1 MKVLRWRTAFD
12 QFARFVVAGF
22 VATVF
27 DVSVLIFLKSVAE
40 WNYLAAN
47 ACSFLVGNVV
57 SYLICISWVFS
68 SRSVSSKSAE
78 FTIFAV
84 VGLAGLAVSQACMYC
99 MVEGLST
106 HYLFAKTVSVV
117 FTVAVN
123 FLGKKL
129 LLFRERCA

>member
-1 MKVLRWRTAFD
+1 MAFD

-22 VATVF
+22 VATAF
-27 DVSVLIFLKSVAE
+27 DMAVLVCLKSLAQ

-47 ACSFLVGNVV
+47 ACSFLVGNVI

-68 SRSVSSKSAE
+68 ARSLSSKSAE
-78 FTIFAV
+78 FTIFAI
-84 VGLAGLAVSQACMYC
+84 VGLAGLGVSQACMYC

-106 HYLFAKTVSVV
+106 HYLIAKTVSVG
-117 FTVAVN
+117 FTVGVN